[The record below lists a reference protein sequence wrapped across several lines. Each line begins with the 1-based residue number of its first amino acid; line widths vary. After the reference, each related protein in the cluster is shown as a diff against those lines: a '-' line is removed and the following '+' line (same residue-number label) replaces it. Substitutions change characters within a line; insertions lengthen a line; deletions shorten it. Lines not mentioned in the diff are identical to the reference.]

1 MQQKTFEYNISGR
14 VTGCVRIVHI
24 GICIWKSIRMT
35 TNLRSMLNCQFNKV
49 IQQH

>member
-24 GICIWKSIRMT
+24 GICI
-35 TNLRSMLNCQFNKV
+35 
-49 IQQH
+49 